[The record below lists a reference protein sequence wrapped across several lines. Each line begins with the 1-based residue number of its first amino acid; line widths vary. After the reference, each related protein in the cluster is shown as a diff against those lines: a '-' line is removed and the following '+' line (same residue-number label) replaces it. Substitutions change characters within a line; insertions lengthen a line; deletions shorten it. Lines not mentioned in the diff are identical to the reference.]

1 MSAAHLPPETLGQH
15 IAIVGKTGSGKTY
28 TAKGAVEGLL
38 AQGRRVCIIDPTGVW
53 WGLRLLADGTTPGFP
68 VIVFGGDH
76 GDVPVTDQSGERLGE
91 IVAGR
96 NFPCI
101 VDLSEFTQGEKH
113 RFMMDFAETLY
124 AKNRQPLHLIIDEA
138 DEVAPQNPLPE
149 TKRMLHQIDRIVR
162 RGRVRGFRVMLITQ
176 RPAVLHKNVLTQAN
190 TLVALRLQAPQD
202 RKAIEEWVRGQADDE
217 QWKEVARTLG
227 GLQRGEGWVW
237 APEQSIL
244 KRTAFAAIKTFDS
257 SRTPDDGEMITEPVA
272 LSPVDVAE
280 LREMLAPP
288 VEEAEPEAIT
298 ARDVEYIVDDEENNR
313 LRGVVAELE
322 EQLAQARSEAQE
334 AHDRLGQIALL
345 IGTPLPVAPP
355 REPVHVELPPPPPSR
370 PREAA
375 PPKPNGHAHGK
386 LAKAERSVLT
396 ALAQYPQGRT
406 KTQVAI
412 LGAYAVTGG
421 GFNNALSALRSQG
434 YIEGGGD
441 HLKITAA
448 GLKALGP
455 FQPLPRGRALLDHW
469 LRQLDKAPRTILEAV
484 AKSYPRPLTKEVIAA
499 QTDYEAGGG
508 GFNNALSRLR
518 TLELITRGHDIKA
531 SDALFGR

>member
-1 MSAAHLPPETLGQH
+1 MDMLPPETLGQH
-15 IAIVGKTGSGKTY
+15 VAIVGKTGSGKTY

-53 WGLRLLADGTTPGFP
+53 WGLRLLADGTSPGFP
-68 VIVFGGDH
+68 VIVFGGEH
-76 GDVPVTDQSGERLGE
+76 GDVPITEHSGERLGE
-91 IVAGR
+91 IVASR

-124 AKNRQPLHLIIDEA
+124 AKNRAPLHLVIDEA

-190 TLVALRLQAPQD
+190 TLVAMRLQAPQD

-237 APEQSIL
+237 APEQGIL
-244 KRTAFAAIKTFDS
+244 KRSAFATIKTFDS
-257 SRTPDDGEMITEPVA
+257 SRTPDDGETIAEPVA

-288 VEEAEPEAIT
+288 PEDEPEPSAV
-298 ARDVEYIVDDEENNR
+298 RDVEYIVDDDENNR
-313 LRGVVAELE
+313 LRGVIAGLE
-322 EQLAQARSEAQE
+322 EQLAAARSETQGAL
-334 AHDRLGQIALL
+334 ARLEQIAALV
-345 IGTPLPVAPP
+345 GAPLPVTPAP
-355 REPVHVELPPPPPSR
+355 EPVRVELPPPPPCPVPVAR
-370 PREAA
+370 AKA
-375 PPKPNGHAHGK
+375 NGHARGAK
-386 LAKAERSVLT
+386 MGKAERTILT

-412 LGAYAVTGG
+412 LGSYSVSGG
-421 GFNNALSALRSQG
+421 GFNNALGALRSQG
-434 YIEGGGD
+434 YIEGGGE
-441 HLKITAA
+441 HLTITPA
-448 GLKALGP
+448 GIKALGP

-469 LRQLDKAPRTILEAV
+469 MRQLPKAERTILSTV
-484 AKSYPRPLTKEVIAA
+484 AAHYPRALSKEQIAGA
-499 QTDYEAGGG
+499 TDYEAAGG
-508 GFNNALSRLR
+508 GFNNALGRLR
-518 TLELITRGHDIKA
+518 SLELITRGQDIRA